1 MSAWWGKCSQEY
13 GRSSEP
19 EVRICDMAIS
29 PDVAIESA
37 CERAAWLN
45 PPVTRHGGY
54 ASIAA

>member
-1 MSAWWGKCSQEY
+1 
-13 GRSSEP
+13 
-19 EVRICDMAIS
+19 MAIS